1 MKIQIR
7 TDNNIHVHDHR
18 AIELEDIVKNALRH
32 CSNHITRVEI
42 HLSDIN
48 GGKPGQQDKCCMM
61 EARLEHRQPMAV
73 TENADT
79 VGASVTGA
87 ADKLARLVKSTLGR
101 AAANRPAAPSPQ
113 PEPAQPESDL
123 EE

>member
-32 CSNHITRVEI
+32 CSSQITRVEI
-42 HLSDIN
+42 HLSDVN
-48 GGKPGQQDKCCMM
+48 GGKPGQQDKSCIM

-73 TENADT
+73 TELADT

-87 ADKLARLVKSTLGR
+87 AEKLARLVKSTLGR
-101 AAANRPAAPSPQ
+101 AAANRPAAP
-113 PEPAQPESDL
+113 ESEQSASDPD
-123 EE
+123 E

>member
-1 MKIQIR
+1 MQIQIR

-18 AIELEDIVKNALRH
+18 ATELEAIVSKALRH

-42 HLSDIN
+42 HISDVN
-48 GGKPGQQDKCCMM
+48 GGKPGKQDKSCMM

-73 TENADT
+73 TNLADT
-79 VGASVTGA
+79 VGESVSGA
-87 ADKLARLVKSTLGR
+87 AEKLARLVKSTLGR
-101 AAANRPAAPSPQ
+101 AADNRPATPVQ
-113 PEPAQPESDL
+113 PASDV